1 MFSVVEGEGRTLWV
15 APRGT
20 AQTFYKGQL
29 LSYVAASKANTPG
42 TVVPL
47 AVPAGA
53 ADLTNYQVIAGI
65 ITGFNRRTP
74 ATVAT
79 VGSLKLENA
88 ATVVAQADQL
98 SVEKVNNEGMYP
110 KSDQQLLIQMT
121 EILPHTIV
129 RGPIYNA
136 AYGTAHGVS
145 TLLVADV
152 DGMIT
157 PVTAGFVANEWG
169 ATAIANAHTLYCRSG
184 ANAGIYRVSVNTT
197 ATAPA
202 VTTAFPYNAAVG
214 DTFIHAPLKQ
224 GHTCVYIGGPGLYID
239 SSKVPTLAGTTLFSV
254 IVYKL
259 DLSTTGREYAEFR
272 FGGDHFCAFRA

>member
-1 MFSVVEGEGRTLWV
+1 MFSVVEGEGRTIWV

-53 ADLTNYQVIAGI
+53 ADTTNYQVIAGI

-74 ATVAT
+74 ADIAT
-79 VGSLKLENA
+79 VGSIGLENA
-88 ATVVAQADQL
+88 ATVVSQANQKA
-98 SVEKVNNEGMYP
+98 VEKTGQSGMYS
-110 KSDQQLLIQMT
+110 KGDTQLLIQMT
-121 EILPHTIV
+121 EILPSTVI
-129 RGPIYNA
+129 RGPVFNA
-136 AYGTAHGVS
+136 AYGTAMGTS
-145 TLLVADV
+145 TLAAADA
-152 DGMIT
+152 DGFIT
-157 PVTAGFVANEWG
+157 PITGGFVANEWG
-169 ATAIANAHTLYCRSG
+169 ATSIANAHTIYCRSG

-202 VTTAFPYNAAVG
+202 TTTAFPYVAAIG
-214 DTFIHAPLKQ
+214 DVFVHAPFKQ

-239 SSKVPTLAGTTLFSV
+239 SSKVATLAGTTLFS
-254 IVYKL
+254 IICYKM
-259 DLSTTGREYAEFR
+259 DLSTSGKEYIEFR